1 MGPTDRIVQSARVP
15 TGITGFDELVEG
27 GFPKNSRIL
36 VCGGTGSGK
45 TILCLQYLIN
55 GAMRYDEHGVY
66 VSLEEPLHEV
76 RRNAQR
82 FGWDLAKLEES
93 GKLTL
98 IDAITN
104 RLDLLD
110 PEKWSGQNSI
120 QNIVGIVDDIAAAVQ
135 TSEAKRL
142 VIDSIPGFGL
152 FTNPQTMRAI
162 LVRINTFLRNLQCT
176 TLMTTETVE
185 GSGALSRFGVE
196 EFLATGV
203 VFLATESKGN
213 ELKRRLVIRKMRGAK
228 HSLKEFEL
236 VITEQGIV
244 VMPIQRIQ

>member
-1 MGPTDRIVQSARVP
+1 MIEQSSKVP

-27 GFPKNSRIL
+27 GFPRNSRIL

-45 TILCLQYLIN
+45 TILCLQYLFN
-55 GAMRYDEHGVY
+55 GAEKFGEHGVY

-76 RRNAQR
+76 KRNALR
-82 FGWDLAKLEES
+82 FGWDLAKLEEH
-93 GKLTL
+93 GKMTL

-104 RLDLLD
+104 RLNLLD
-110 PEKWSGQNSI
+110 PEKWSERTSI
-120 QNIVGIVDDIAAAVQ
+120 QNIVGIVDDIAAAVE
-135 TSEAKRL
+135 TSRAKRL
-142 VIDSIPGFGL
+142 VVDSIPGIGL
-152 FTNPQTMRAI
+152 FTNPQTIRAI

-203 VFLATESKGN
+203 VFLTAECKGN
-213 ELKRRLVIRKMRGAK
+213 ELKRKLVIRKMRGAK

-236 VITEQGIV
+236 LITDQGIV
-244 VMPIQRIQ
+244 VMPIQSIE